1 MKLLSVNAAM
11 PQTVHINGKAVLT
24 GINKTPLAGKVTVQA
39 LGLAGDGQADLT
51 VHGGEYQALYAY
63 PIEHY
68 AHWQNRL
75 QTSTLPYGTFGENLT
90 IEGLLESEV
99 CVGDLL
105 QIGEEVQL
113 QVTMPRIPCFK
124 FGHKVGKPDI
134 LDEFL
139 RSGFSGFYLRV
150 VKTGQIQ
157 AGDEIKIL
165 QHDTHGISI
174 RTALGLQK
182 LDEGDHA
189 LLQKAL
195 QVPSLPPLLRKVYS
209 ERLSRM
215 AG

>member
-11 PQTVHINGKAVLT
+11 PQTVHINGKPVVT
-24 GINKTPLAGKVTVQA
+24 GINKTPLAGKVSVQA

-51 VHGGEYQALYAY
+51 VHGGEHQALYAY

-68 AHWQNRL
+68 AHWQSRW
-75 QTSTLPYGTFGENLT
+75 QKSTLPYGTFGENLT
-90 IEGLLESEV
+90 IEGLVESEV
-99 CVGDLL
+99 CIGDIL

-139 RSGFSGFYLRV
+139 RSGYSGFYLRV
-150 VKTGQIQ
+150 LKAGQIQ
-157 AGDEIKIL
+157 AGDEIKVL
-165 QHDTHGISI
+165 QHDAHGISI

-182 LDEGDHA
+182 LEEGDLA
-189 LLQKAL
+189 LLEKAL

-209 ERLSRM
+209 ARLSGM
-215 AG
+215 G